1 VPSAA
6 EPESAGGFVLTMV
19 TDGGQGGGP
28 RGALLE
34 RAARAARAG
43 VDVIQ
48 VREKDLSDR
57 ALLAVVSAV
66 RAALYSTKAR
76 LLVNGRPDVA
86 LAAGADGVQV
96 PEEGLPVAEVKRA
109 FPSLTV
115 GASCHSLDAVR
126 RAAGDGADFV
136 LLGPVFATPG
146 KGERTLGLDLL
157 AAAAAAVAVP
167 VHAIGGVTPAR
178 VPALRAA
185 GARGGAAIRPFLEGP
200 ADAIIRAFRDA
211 EGGRP
216 FPR

>member
-1 VPSAA
+1 
-6 EPESAGGFVLTMV
+6 MV
-19 TDGGQGGGP
+19 TEGRQDGVSVD
-28 RGALLE
+28 ALLA
-34 RAARAARAG
+34 RAALAARAG

-66 RAALYSTKAR
+66 RAALSPLATR
-76 LLVNGRPDVA
+76 VFVNGRPDIA
-86 LAAGADGVQV
+86 LAAGADGVQI

-115 GASCHSLDAVR
+115 GASCHSVEAVR
-126 RAAGDGADFV
+126 RAAGEGADFV
-136 LLGPVFATPG
+136 LLGPVFETPG
-146 KGERTLGLDLL
+146 KEERTLGLDVLR
-157 AAAAAAVAVP
+157 AAAAAVAVP

-200 ADAIIRAFRDA
+200 PDAIIRAFRDA
-211 EGGRP
+211 EGGPP
-216 FPR
+216 FST